1 MTDRREKRSKKTGGS
16 KTKRSDSARGANP
29 ALTFRPARPDRWGDL
44 EALFGERGACAGCW
58 CMYWRLDAKA
68 YTAGKGAGNR
78 AALRRIVRRGE
89 EPGILAYA
97 DGQPVGWC
105 AVAPRE
111 EYPRLDRSRVLA
123 RLDEKQ
129 VWSISC
135 LFVARP
141 WRKRGVSGALIES
154 AVAHARSRG
163 AKIVEGYPVD
173 PAALQADAFV
183 WTGIA
188 SAYERAG
195 FREMERRSPTRPI
208 MRRKVSPPRK

>member
-1 MTDRREKRSKKTGGS
+1 MSQRRGTRQRDGSSGSKRS
-16 KTKRSDSARGANP
+16 RPDAMP
-29 ALTFRPARPDRWGDL
+29 ELTFHPATPDRWGDV

-78 AALRRIVRRGE
+78 AALRRLVRQGE
-89 EPGILAYA
+89 EPGILGYA
-97 DGQPVGWC
+97 GDEPIGWC
-105 AVAPRE
+105 AIAPRE

-123 RLDEKQ
+123 RLDDTP

-141 WRKRGVSGALIES
+141 WRKRGVSGALIEA
-154 AVAHARSRG
+154 AVAHARARG

-173 PAALQADAFV
+173 PAAPQADAFV

-195 FREMERRSPTRPI
+195 FRETERRSPTRPI
-208 MRRKVSPPRK
+208 MRRKVTPLRT

>member
-1 MTDRREKRSKKTGGS
+1 MNARASRRVLTAMKLSFQ
-16 KTKRSDSARGANP
+16 P
-29 ALTFRPARPDRWGDL
+29 ATPDRWDDVV
-44 EALFGERGACAGCW
+44 ALFGERGACAGCW
-58 CMYWRLDAKA
+58 CMYWRRDAQA
-68 YTAGKGAGNR
+68 YATGKGAGNR
-78 AALRRIVRRGE
+78 AALRRIVRRGD

-97 DGQPVGWC
+97 DGEPIGWC
-105 AVAPRE
+105 AIAPRE

-123 RLDEKQ
+123 RVDDAP

-141 WRKRGVSGALIES
+141 WRRRGVSEALIKA

-163 AKIVEGYPVD
+163 ARIVEGYPID
-173 PAALQADAFV
+173 PSEPQADAFV

-195 FREMERRSPTRPI
+195 FREAERRSPTRPI
-208 MRRKVSPPRK
+208 MRRELGRRPSR

>member
-1 MTDRREKRSKKTGGS
+1 MNARASRRVLTGMKLS
-16 KTKRSDSARGANP
+16 FQP
-29 ALTFRPARPDRWGDL
+29 ATPERWDDIV
-44 EALFGERGACAGCW
+44 ALFGERGACAGCW
-58 CMYWRLDAKA
+58 CMYWRRDAQA
-68 YTAGKGAGNR
+68 YATGKGAGNR
-78 AALRRIVRRGE
+78 AALCRIVRRGD

-97 DGQPVGWC
+97 DGEPIGWC

-123 RLDEKQ
+123 RLDDAP

-141 WRKRGVSGALIES
+141 WRRRGVSEALIE
-154 AVAHARSRG
+154 AAFAHARARG
-163 AKIVEGYPVD
+163 AKIVEGYPID
-173 PAALQADAFV
+173 PSGPQADAFV

-195 FREMERRSPTRPI
+195 FREAERRSPTRPI
-208 MRRKVSPPRK
+208 MRRETKRRRR

>member
-1 MTDRREKRSKKTGGS
+1 MT
-16 KTKRSDSARGANP
+16 P
-29 ALTFRPARPDRWGDL
+29 ALTFHPATPDRWRDL

-89 EPGILAYA
+89 EPGVLAYA
-97 DGQPVGWC
+97 GGEPIGWC

-123 RLDEKQ
+123 RLDEKP

-141 WRKRGVSGALIES
+141 WRKRGVSRALIDA
-154 AVAHARSRG
+154 AVAHALSRG

-173 PAALQADAFV
+173 PEAPQADAFV

-195 FREMERRSPTRPI
+195 FREIERRSPTRPI
-208 MRRKVSPPRK
+208 MRRKVTSPRRRTNPRS

>member
-1 MTDRREKRSKKTGGS
+1 MSERRGWSGRP
-16 KTKRSDSARGANP
+16 RAGAPP
-29 ALTFRPARPDRWGDL
+29 ALTFHPATPDRWGDV
-44 EALFGERGACAGCW
+44 ETLFGDRGACAGCW

-97 DGQPVGWC
+97 GKEPIGWC
-105 AVAPRE
+105 AIAPRE

-123 RLDEKQ
+123 RLDDTP

-141 WRKRGVSGALIES
+141 WRRRGVSRALIEA

-163 AKIVEGYPVD
+163 ARVLEGYPVD
-173 PAALQADAFV
+173 PAAPQADAFV

-195 FREMERRSPTRPI
+195 FHEAERRSPTRPI
-208 MRRKVSPPRK
+208 MRRKVTPRRK

>member
-1 MTDRREKRSKKTGGS
+1 MSERRGPSKSS
-16 KTKRSDSARGANP
+16 KAGAPP
-29 ALTFRPARPDRWGDL
+29 ALTFHPATPDRWGDV
-44 EALFGERGACAGCW
+44 ETLFGERGACAGCW
-58 CMYWRLDAKA
+58 CMYWRLDASA

-97 DGQPVGWC
+97 GEEPVGWC
-105 AVAPRE
+105 VIAPRE

-123 RLDEKQ
+123 RLDDTP

-141 WRKRGVSGALIES
+141 WRRRGVSRALIEA

-163 AKIVEGYPVD
+163 ARVVEGYPVD
-173 PAALQADAFV
+173 PAAPQADAFV

-195 FREMERRSPTRPI
+195 FREAERSSPTRPV
-208 MRRKVSPPRK
+208 MRRKVSPRRK

>member
-1 MTDRREKRSKKTGGS
+1 MSKRRAGGS
-16 KTKRSDSARGANP
+16 EDAGSVSNRSP
-29 ALTFRPARPDRWGDL
+29 ALTFHPATRDRWGDV

-78 AALRRIVRRGE
+78 TALRRIVRRGE
-89 EPGILAYA
+89 EPGVLAYA
-97 DGQPVGWC
+97 GGEPIGWC
-105 AVAPRE
+105 AVAPRA

-123 RLDEKQ
+123 RLDEKP

-141 WRKRGVSGALIES
+141 WRKRGVSRALIEA
-154 AVAHARSRG
+154 AVAHARACG
-163 AKIVEGYPVD
+163 ARIVEGYPVD
-173 PAALQADAFV
+173 PAAPQADAFV

-195 FREMERRSPTRPI
+195 FREAERRSPTRPI
-208 MRRKVSPPRK
+208 MRRKVSPPRT

>member
-1 MTDRREKRSKKTGGS
+1 MSERRGPSKSS
-16 KTKRSDSARGANP
+16 KAGAPP
-29 ALTFRPARPDRWGDL
+29 ALTFHPATPDRWGDV
-44 EALFGERGACAGCW
+44 ETLFGERGACAGCW
-58 CMYWRLDAKA
+58 CMYWRLDASA

-97 DGQPVGWC
+97 GEEPVGWC
-105 AVAPRE
+105 AIAPRE

-123 RLDEKQ
+123 RLDDTP

-141 WRKRGVSGALIES
+141 WRRRGVSRALIEA

-163 AKIVEGYPVD
+163 ARVVEGYPVD
-173 PAALQADAFV
+173 PAAPQADAFV

-188 SAYERAG
+188 STYERAG
-195 FREMERRSPTRPI
+195 FREAERRFPTRPI
-208 MRRKVSPPRK
+208 MRRKVTPRRK

>member
-1 MTDRREKRSKKTGGS
+1 MSRR
-16 KTKRSDSARGANP
+16 RGRGEAPLAFHP
-29 ALTFRPARPDRWGDL
+29 ATPDRWGDL

-68 YTAGKGAGNR
+68 YTSGKGAGNR
-78 AALRRIVRRGE
+78 AALRRIVGRGE

-97 DGQPVGWC
+97 GGEPIGWC

-123 RLDEKQ
+123 RLDEKP

-141 WRKRGVSGALIES
+141 WRKRGVSRALIE
-154 AVAHARSRG
+154 AAAAYARSRG
-163 AKIVEGYPVD
+163 ARIVEGYPVD
-173 PAALQADAFV
+173 PAAPQADAFV

-195 FREMERRSPTRPI
+195 FREAGRRSPTRPI
-208 MRRKVSPPRK
+208 MRRNLSPRSP

>member
-1 MTDRREKRSKKTGGS
+1 M
-16 KTKRSDSARGANP
+16 SARGGSDHPPITFHP
-29 ALTFRPARPDRWGDL
+29 AAAERWGDV

-58 CMYWRLDAKA
+58 CMYWRLDAKE

-78 AALRRIVRRGE
+78 AALRRIVRRGD
-89 EPGILAYA
+89 EPGVLAYA
-97 DGQPVGWC
+97 GEEPIGWC

-123 RLDEKQ
+123 RLDDEP

-141 WRKRGVSGALIES
+141 WRKRGVSQALIEA
-154 AVAHARSRG
+154 AVAHARERG
-163 AKIVEGYPVD
+163 AKIVESYPID
-173 PAALQADAFV
+173 PAKPQADAFV

-188 SAYERAG
+188 SAYERVG
-195 FREMERRSPTRPI
+195 FREIERRSPTRPI
-208 MRRKVSPPRK
+208 MRRNVTARRK

>member
-1 MTDRREKRSKKTGGS
+1 MSKRGTGRSTSKRSNS
-16 KTKRSDSARGANP
+16 KRRLATPG
-29 ALTFRPARPDRWGDL
+29 LTFHPATPDRWSDV

-58 CMYWRLDAKA
+58 CMYWRLGAQA

-78 AALRRIVRRGE
+78 AALRRIVRRGD
-89 EPGILAYA
+89 EPGVLAYA
-97 DGQPVGWC
+97 VGEPIGWC

-123 RLDEKQ
+123 RLDETP

-141 WRKRGVSGALIES
+141 WRKQGVSGALIEA

-173 PAALQADAFV
+173 PAARQADAFV

-208 MRRKVSPPRK
+208 MRRT

>member
-1 MTDRREKRSKKTGGS
+1 VT
-16 KTKRSDSARGANP
+16 P
-29 ALTFRPARPDRWGDL
+29 ALTFHPATPDRWGDV
-44 EALFGERGACAGCW
+44 EALFGDRGACGGCW
-58 CMYWRLDAKA
+58 CMYWRLDAGA

-78 AALRRIVRRGE
+78 AALRRIVRKGE

-97 DGQPVGWC
+97 GEEPIGWC

-123 RLDEKQ
+123 RLDGKP

-141 WRKRGVSGALIES
+141 WRKRGVSRALIEA

-163 AKIVEGYPVD
+163 AKIVEGYPID
-173 PAALQADAFV
+173 STTPQADAFM

-195 FREMERRSPTRPI
+195 FREIERRSATRPI